1 MQPKWNKTRADD
13 VNEIVARLMGE
24 GVPQK
29 QAVALA
35 VEEVEYERARRR
47 RNRDD
52 EG

>member
-13 VNEIVARLMGE
+13 VNEIVARLMAE
-24 GVPQK
+24 GVPQH
-29 QAVALA
+29 LA
-35 VEEVEYERARRR
+35 VSIAVQEVEYERGRRR